1 MFFSMV
7 TEFPR
12 SRFGR
17 PKRAPECPNTPRTR
31 TERAYDPLRD
41 DPRFQDLM
49 RRMNLMP
56 SEWWVESPPSM
67 PTVVPMLRGWAQ
79 TGFPLSNQAAGPLTT
94 EITSLDRFLPTSI
107 DFP

>member
-56 SEWWVESPPSM
+56 
-67 PTVVPMLRGWAQ
+67 
-79 TGFPLSNQAAGPLTT
+79 
-94 EITSLDRFLPTSI
+94 
-107 DFP
+107 